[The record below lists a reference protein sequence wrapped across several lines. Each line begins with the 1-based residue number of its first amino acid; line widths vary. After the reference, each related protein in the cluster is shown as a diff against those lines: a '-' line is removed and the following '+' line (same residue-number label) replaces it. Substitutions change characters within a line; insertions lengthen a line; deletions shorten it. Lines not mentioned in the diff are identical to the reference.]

1 MANSVIRFLRSV
13 SRAVALWGLFA
24 LGSALPAHAEA
35 DKNETAVIT
44 VIQQQLD
51 AFAADDAEQAFKY
64 AAPSIKAMS
73 GNAQNF
79 LALVKTRYSVVY
91 RNSNAAFLKPV
102 ILGKAALVRV
112 RLTDENG
119 VNWMAAYTLELQKN
133 KEWLISGCQLQG
145 EQGTFV

>member
-1 MANSVIRFLRSV
+1 MANSITCFFQFAF
-13 SRAVALWGLFA
+13 RAAVFVGLVALAG
-24 LGSALPAHAEA
+24 ALPAHAQA
-35 DKNETAVIT
+35 DKNDSAVIT

-79 LALVKTRYSVVY
+79 MALVKTRYSVVY

-102 ILGKAALVRV
+102 ILGRAALVRV
-112 RLTDENG
+112 RLTDEKG
-119 VNWMAAYTLELQKN
+119 VNWMAAYTLELQTN
-133 KEWLISGCQLQG
+133 QEWLISGCQIQG

>member
-1 MANSVIRFLRSV
+1 MANSVTRFFYSAFRT
-13 SRAVALWGLFA
+13 AVLVGMAALAG
-24 LGSALPAHAEA
+24 ALPAHAQA
-35 DKNETAVIT
+35 DKNESAVIE

-79 LALVKTRYSVVY
+79 MALVKTRYSVVY

-119 VNWMAAYTLELQKN
+119 VNWMAAYTLERQTN
-133 KEWLISGCQLQG
+133 QEWLISGCQIQG

>member
-1 MANSVIRFLRSV
+1 MANSVTRFLRYV
-13 SRAVALWGLFA
+13 SATLALWGVLA
-24 LGSALPAHAEA
+24 LGAAPLAHAQA
-35 DKNETAVIT
+35 NKDETAVIT
-44 VIQQQLD
+44 VIQHQLE

-79 LALVKTRYSVVY
+79 MSLVKTRYGVVY
-91 RNSNAAFLKPV
+91 RHANAAFLKPH
-102 ILGKAALVRV
+102 IRGKAALVKV

-119 VNWMAAYTLELQKN
+119 VTWMAAYTLELQKN